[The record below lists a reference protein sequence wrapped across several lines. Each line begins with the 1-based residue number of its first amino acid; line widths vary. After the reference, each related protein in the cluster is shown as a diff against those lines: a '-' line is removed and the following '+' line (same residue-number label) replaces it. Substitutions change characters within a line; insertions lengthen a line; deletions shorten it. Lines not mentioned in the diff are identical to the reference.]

1 MDHLDILY
9 VEDEEMYQSLVRQ
22 ILTEEGFTVQV
33 AGTGEQACRM
43 LEQSMPDLLILDINL
58 PDTDGYTLCQKLRQD
73 EMWATLPI
81 LMLTVRRHPEEW
93 RQGFSAGASDYVSK
107 PLNGPDLVERVRS
120 CLDGKV
126 ERLEGVTNPEV
137 LMIHA
142 ALAGNRGAYDV
153 FVRQYR
159 DQLLKDMLGHAKNI
173 VEAEEVVALAFA
185 QAFERLEK
193 FRGQSSFFT
202 WLYSIA
208 KNELHRKWRKT
219 TVPVPLE
226 YLTDEDQASITRSAE
241 ARNPSAPENT
251 TAAQVQLLDEAI
263 GRVPEPYRKM
273 LQWRFVKQ
281 LPYADMARR
290 MAVPV
295 GVVRNRLFKAQYL
308 LRDAWRTANSHTRA

>member
-1 MDHLDILY
+1 MEHLNILY
-9 VEDEEMYQSLVRQ
+9 VEDEEMYQTLVRQ

-43 LEQSMPDLLILDINL
+43 LERSRPDLLILDINL

-73 EMWATLPI
+73 ETWATLPI

-93 RQGFSAGASDYVSK
+93 RQGFSAGASDYVAN
-107 PLNGPDLVERVRS
+107 PLNGPDLVERVRA
-120 CLDGKV
+120 CLDGEV
-126 ERLEGVTNPEV
+126 ERLEGATNPEV

-142 ALAGNRGAYDV
+142 ALAGNRGAYEV

-173 VEAEEVVALAFA
+173 VEAEDVVALAFA
-185 QAFERLEK
+185 QAFERLDQ

-208 KNELHRKWRKT
+208 KNEMRRKWRQNA
-219 TVPVPLE
+219 TVPLDF
-226 YLTDEDQASITRSAE
+226 LTDKDHAAIAKTSEAE
-241 ARNPSAPENT
+241 NPSGPENK
-251 TAAQVQLLDEAI
+251 TAAQVKLLDEAI
-263 GRVPEPYRKM
+263 GNVPEPYRQM

-281 LPYADMARR
+281 LPYADIARR
-290 MAVPV
+290 MALPL

-308 LRDAWRTANSHTRA
+308 LKDAWRTVHASHRA